1 MSKTMPHNTLNN
13 HQNLDA
19 NFWNE
24 RWKNQETGW
33 DIGYPSPAIT
43 RFFKNVDDKNT
54 RILIPG
60 CGNAYEA
67 EFLLNQGFKNIT
79 ILDIA
84 PKAVERL
91 QDKFKNNSEI
101 KIVCEDFFKHYG
113 EYDFMIEQTFFC
125 AISPALRA
133 DYAKKASEL
142 LAENGQIVG
151 LLFNKE
157 FSNQEPPFGGTKED
171 YISTFKI
178 DFEIIYMQD
187 CKDSIPERQGN
198 ELFFQLKKI
207 QSLKKIKV

>member
-91 QDKFKNNSEI
+91 QDKFKNQSEI
-101 KIVCEDFFKHYG
+101 KIVCDDFFKHNG
-113 EYDFMIEQTFFC
+113 QYDIIIEQTFFC
-125 AISPALRA
+125 AILPSLRA
-133 DYAKKASEL
+133 DYAKKTSEL
-142 LAENGQIVG
+142 LAENGEIVG

-157 FSNQEPPFGGTKED
+157 FPNQEPPFGGTKEE
-171 YISTFKI
+171 YISTFKM
-178 DFEIIYMQD
+178 DFEIFYMED
-187 CKDSIPERQGN
+187 CKYSIPERQGN
-198 ELFFQLKKI
+198 ELFFQLKKY
-207 QSLKKIKV
+207 KH

>member
-33 DIGYPSPAIT
+33 DIGYASPAIV
-43 RFFKNVDDKNT
+43 RFFSNIEDKNV

-67 EFLLNQGFKNIT
+67 EFLLNQGFKYIT

-84 PKAVERL
+84 PKAVELL
-91 QDKFKNNSEI
+91 QEKFKKQSEI
-101 KIVCEDFFKHYG
+101 KIVCDDFFKHSG
-113 EYDFMIEQTFFC
+113 QYDIIVEQTFFC
-125 AISPALRA
+125 AIDPQLRSS
-133 DYAKKASEL
+133 YAKKTSEL
-142 LAENGQIVG
+142 LTENGEIVG

-157 FSNQEPPFGGTKED
+157 FSNQEPPFGGTKEE
-171 YISTFKI
+171 YISIFKKH
-178 DFEIIYMQD
+178 FEIISMENCQ
-187 CKDSIPERQGN
+187 DSIPERQGN
-198 ELFFQLKKI
+198 ELFFQLRKI
-207 QSLKKIKV
+207 QTLKK